1 MCNKAFVDRKNYNRL
16 RYEEPKKKKKNLIL
30 IFKEAL

>member
-16 RYEEPKKKKKNLIL
+16 RYEEPKKKKNLIL